1 MLSAWM
7 LLAWM
12 DFFWYN
18 YPEKF
23 GVKPQSIRKPRIFQ
37 ETFSKTEGY
46 IYLEQIIVFRID
58 ALTKINSFL
67 IQ

>member
-37 ETFSKTEGY
+37 ETKLFLRAIY
-46 IYLEQIIVFRID
+46 IILEQ
-58 ALTKINSFL
+58 TMFL
-67 IQ
+67 GLAH